1 MMPPVVTRVKM
12 EGNIPLEE
20 EEEEEKEEDKTILLE
35 ENETIDDINQG
46 RKYKNMM
53 DSRWN
58 GGTYDKWL
66 ENIKIENSKLKYS
79 DGTKKDYYDTTDY
92 MYKVFDW
99 HYKENKTALKYDK
112 VEACARG
119 FTSKE
124 ATTFKW
130 RTLPKQFKDKGMI
143 WLLMDVSYN
152 KVGKIKS
159 QKNTIDSL
167 IEEVECLKEEVDTLK
182 EKMELMDQKISLV
195 IDKDLSGEIDIMKK
209 QIKELQKYKDDRE
222 EADRNIEKEIY
233 GI

>member
-1 MMPPVVTRVKM
+1 M

-20 EEEEEKEEDKTILLE
+20 NEEEKKDKTIPLE
-35 ENETIDDINQG
+35 ENETIDDINEG

-66 ENIKIENSKLKYS
+66 ENIKKENSRSTYR
-79 DGTKKDYYDTTDY
+79 DGIEKDYCDTTDY

-99 HYKENKTALKYDK
+99 HYKENKTPLKYDK

-119 FTSKE
+119 FKSNE

-143 WLLMDVSYN
+143 WLLMDITYN

-167 IEEVECLKEEVDTLK
+167 VEEVEYLKEEVDTLK
-182 EKMELMDQKISLV
+182 KKMELMDQKLSLV
-195 IDKDLSGEIDIMKK
+195 IDKDLSSEIDIMKK

-222 EADRNIEKEIY
+222 EKDKKIEKEIY